1 MNKPKNLR
9 IENSKE
15 MNDEKEKNIKTNIK
29 TISKKPKSAIFNKL
43 KEFNLKAI
51 CTPINKKIE
60 IDKNKIDEN
69 KEDNSEKESQN
80 INMKQEYFLN
90 NNIFNL
96 KNNSRNKY
104 HLNYNNKENDDHDN
118 NIKLN
123 PDEKLK
129 IINETEKQVEEE
141 EDITNHEKE
150 KNIKRII
157 KKGIKSKYIKIRKH
171 QHHEKKEINEQ
182 IDISDF
188 IPQIKDKFLIEK
200 EIEKIKNEEKTKY
213 INTEYNTGNFSEK
226 IEKEYYRK
234 NEVNDIKKKEINQIL
249 NEKLKTKVKE
259 EKSKENNK
267 EKDYF
272 KSLNLNA
279 LNLNFNSNHFNNI
292 INNNNNNKG
301 EKEINEYKNCK
312 KSTKN
317 YNKKIGKF
325 NLFLNKAFSNKF
337 LFKDETNLYNSNSN
351 SNTNINNINLDKIKK
366 LLKDNISR
374 NNQKSKYNYFS
385 IKSFSNRHL
394 ATTIQSLSENKKKNI
409 LEKNNSH
416 NNKTIRNL
424 ESNLS
429 IRDMIN
435 FMSSKKRINNEQND
449 KKEDLLNLPY
459 SQYSTLWSNKFLNIN
474 YNSGIHYTDIK
485 HGVPQLKI
493 KKLKK
498 KNLPPLYLTNN
509 KFKSDKNKIFKTY
522 SSNHRT
528 YNLNMEINRI
538 NDYKNK
544 NYEKETGFKSYKIS
558 NEIEFT
564 NINEINSFNQ
574 KYMSLIYED

>member
-15 MNDEKEKNIKTNIK
+15 MNDEKEKNIKTK
-29 TISKKPKSAIFNKL
+29 SKKPKSAIFNKL

-104 HLNYNNKENDDHDN
+104 HLNYNNKESDDHDN

-150 KNIKRII
+150 KNIKKII

-213 INTEYNTGNFSEK
+213 INTEYNTGNLLEK

-409 LEKNNSH
+409 LTKNNSH

-424 ESNLS
+424 EPNLS
-429 IRDMIN
+429 IKDMIN
-435 FMSSKKRINNEQND
+435 FMSSKKRINSEQND

-522 SSNHRT
+522 SSNHKT

>member
-104 HLNYNNKENDDHDN
+104 HLNYNNKESDDHDN

-150 KNIKRII
+150 KNIKKII
-157 KKGIKSKYIKIRKH
+157 KKGIKSKYIKTKKH

-213 INTEYNTGNFSEK
+213 INTEYNTGNLLEK
-226 IEKEYYRK
+226 VEKEYYRK

-249 NEKLKTKVKE
+249 NEKLKKKVKE

-292 INNNNNNKG
+292 INNNNKG

-409 LEKNNSH
+409 LTKNNSH

-424 ESNLS
+424 EPNLS
-429 IRDMIN
+429 IKDMIN
-435 FMSSKKRINNEQND
+435 FMSSKKRINSEQND

-522 SSNHRT
+522 SSNHKT

>member
-1 MNKPKNLR
+1 MNKPKNLK

-15 MNDEKEKNIKTNIK
+15 MNNEKEKKIKK
-29 TISKKPKSAIFNKL
+29 ISKKPKSAIFNKL

-51 CTPINKKIE
+51 ITPLNKKIE
-60 IDKNKIDEN
+60 LDKNEDDEN
-69 KEDNSEKESQN
+69 KGDNYEKENQN
-80 INMKQEYFLN
+80 INIYFLN
-90 NNIFNL
+90 NNIFDQ
-96 KNNSRNKY
+96 KNHNGNKY
-104 HLNYNNKENDDHDN
+104 NLNDNKEGDDHNNK
-118 NIKLN
+118 KLN

-129 IINETEKQVEEE
+129 IIKEIKKQDETE
-141 EDITNHEKE
+141 EDITYHEKD

-157 KKGIKSKYIKIRKH
+157 KKGIKLKYIKMRKH
-171 QHHEKKEINEQ
+171 QHQEKKEINEQ

-188 IPQIKDKFLIEK
+188 IPQIKDKYLIEE

-213 INTEYNTGNFSEK
+213 INTEYNTGNLLEK
-226 IEKEYYRK
+226 IEKE
-234 NEVNDIKKKEINQIL
+234 EINRVL
-249 NEKLKTKVKE
+249 KEKLKLKVKE

-272 KSLNLNA
+272 KTLNLNI
-279 LNLNFNSNHFNNI
+279 LNSNFSSNYLI
-292 INNNNNNKG
+292 NNNKG
-301 EKEINEYKNCK
+301 EGEINEYKNCK
-312 KSTKN
+312 KSKKN

-337 LFKDETNLYNSNSN
+337 LFKDETNLYNTNSN
-351 SNTNINNINLDKIKK
+351 SNTNINNINIDKIKK

-374 NNQKSKYNYFS
+374 NNQKSKNNYFS

-394 ATTIQSLSENKKKNI
+394 TTTIQALSENKKKNI
-409 LEKNNSH
+409 LKKNNSH

-424 ESNLS
+424 EPNPC

-435 FMSSKKRINNEQND
+435 FMSSKKRINYEQND

-459 SQYSTLWSNKFLNIN
+459 SPYSTLWSNKFLNIN
-474 YNSGIHYTDIK
+474 YNAGIHYTDIK

-509 KFKSDKNKIFKTY
+509 KFKSYKNKIFKTY
-522 SSNHRT
+522 SSNHKT

-544 NYEKETGFKSYKIS
+544 ENEFKSCYKNS

-564 NINEINSFNQ
+564 NINEINAFNQ
-574 KYMSLIYED
+574 KYMSLIYEY

>member
-15 MNDEKEKNIKTNIK
+15 MNDEKEKNIKTK
-29 TISKKPKSAIFNKL
+29 SKKPKSAIFNKL

-213 INTEYNTGNFSEK
+213 INTEYNTGNLLEK

-234 NEVNDIKKKEINQIL
+234 KDEVNDIKKEDINRIL

-292 INNNNNNKG
+292 INNNNNKG

-409 LEKNNSH
+409 LTKNNSH

-424 ESNLS
+424 EPNLS
-429 IRDMIN
+429 IKDMIN
-435 FMSSKKRINNEQND
+435 FMSSKKRINSEQND

-522 SSNHRT
+522 SSNHKT

>member
-1 MNKPKNLR
+1 MNKPKNLK

-15 MNDEKEKNIKTNIK
+15 MINEKEKKIRK
-29 TISKKPKSAIFNKL
+29 ISKKPKSAIFNKL

-51 CTPINKKIE
+51 ITPLNKKIE
-60 IDKNKIDEN
+60 LDKNEVDEN
-69 KEDNSEKESQN
+69 KDDNYEKENQN
-80 INMKQEYFLN
+80 INIKKEYFLN
-90 NNIFNL
+90 NNIFDQ
-96 KNNSRNKY
+96 KNNNGNKY
-104 HLNYNNKENDDHDN
+104 HLNDNKEGDAHNNK
-118 NIKLN
+118 KLN

-129 IINETEKQVEEE
+129 IIKEIEKQDETE
-141 EDITNHEKE
+141 EDIAYHEKE

-157 KKGIKSKYIKIRKH
+157 KKGIKSKYIKKRKH

-188 IPQIKDKFLIEK
+188 IPQIKDKYLIEE

-213 INTEYNTGNFSEK
+213 INTEYNTGNLLEK
-226 IEKEYYRK
+226 IEKE
-234 NEVNDIKKKEINQIL
+234 EINRVL
-249 NEKLKTKVKE
+249 NEKLKLKK

-272 KSLNLNA
+272 KTLNLNI
-279 LNLNFNSNHFNNI
+279 LNSNFSSNYL
-292 INNNNNNKG
+292 INNNNYKG
-301 EKEINEYKNCK
+301 EGEINEDKNCK
-312 KSTKN
+312 KSKKN

-337 LFKDETNLYNSNSN
+337 LFKDETNLYNTNSN
-351 SNTNINNINLDKIKK
+351 SNTNINNINIDKIKK

-374 NNQKSKYNYFS
+374 NNQKSKNNYFS

-394 ATTIQSLSENKKKNI
+394 ATTTQALSENKKKNI
-409 LEKNNSH
+409 LKKNNSH

-424 ESNLS
+424 EPNPS

-449 KKEDLLNLPY
+449 KKEGLLNLPY
-459 SQYSTLWSNKFLNIN
+459 SPYSTLWSNKFLNIN
-474 YNSGIHYTDIK
+474 YNSGIHYIDIK

-509 KFKSDKNKIFKTY
+509 KFKSNKNKIFKTY
-522 SSNHRT
+522 SSNHKT

-544 NYEKETGFKSYKIS
+544 ENEFKNYKNS

-564 NINEINSFNQ
+564 NINEINAFNQ
-574 KYMSLIYED
+574 KYMSLIYEY

>member
-15 MNDEKEKNIKTNIK
+15 INDEKEKNIKTK
-29 TISKKPKSAIFNKL
+29 SKKPKSAIFNKL

-141 EDITNHEKE
+141 EDFTNHEKE

-213 INTEYNTGNFSEK
+213 INTEYNTGNLLEK

-409 LEKNNSH
+409 LTKNNSH

-424 ESNLS
+424 EPNLS
-429 IRDMIN
+429 IKDMIN
-435 FMSSKKRINNEQND
+435 FMSSKKRINSEQND

-522 SSNHRT
+522 SSNHKT

>member
-15 MNDEKEKNIKTNIK
+15 INDEKEKNIKTK
-29 TISKKPKSAIFNKL
+29 SKKPKSAIFNKL

-182 IDISDF
+182 IDKSDF

-213 INTEYNTGNFSEK
+213 INTEYNTGNLLEK

-374 NNQKSKYNYFS
+374 NNQKSKNNYFS

-409 LEKNNSH
+409 LTKNNSH

-522 SSNHRT
+522 SSNHKT

>member
-15 MNDEKEKNIKTNIK
+15 INDEKEKNIKTK
-29 TISKKPKSAIFNKL
+29 SKKHKSAIFNKL

-150 KNIKRII
+150 KNIKKII

-213 INTEYNTGNFSEK
+213 INTEYNTGNLLEK

-267 EKDYF
+267 EEDYF

-409 LEKNNSH
+409 LTKNNSH

-424 ESNLS
+424 EPNLS
-429 IRDMIN
+429 IKDMIN
-435 FMSSKKRINNEQND
+435 FMSSKKRINSEQND

-522 SSNHRT
+522 SSNHKT

>member
-200 EIEKIKNEEKTKY
+200 EIEKIKNEEKTK
-213 INTEYNTGNFSEK
+213 
-226 IEKEYYRK
+226 
-234 NEVNDIKKKEINQIL
+234 
-249 NEKLKTKVKE
+249 VKE

-272 KSLNLNA
+272 KSLNLKA

-292 INNNNNNKG
+292 INNNNKG

-374 NNQKSKYNYFS
+374 NNQKSKYNYF
-385 IKSFSNRHL
+385 
-394 ATTIQSLSENKKKNI
+394 
-409 LEKNNSH
+409 
-416 NNKTIRNL
+416 
-424 ESNLS
+424 
-429 IRDMIN
+429 
-435 FMSSKKRINNEQND
+435 
-449 KKEDLLNLPY
+449 
-459 SQYSTLWSNKFLNIN
+459 
-474 YNSGIHYTDIK
+474 
-485 HGVPQLKI
+485 
-493 KKLKK
+493 
-498 KNLPPLYLTNN
+498 
-509 KFKSDKNKIFKTY
+509 
-522 SSNHRT
+522 
-528 YNLNMEINRI
+528 
-538 NDYKNK
+538 
-544 NYEKETGFKSYKIS
+544 
-558 NEIEFT
+558 
-564 NINEINSFNQ
+564 
-574 KYMSLIYED
+574 

>member
-15 MNDEKEKNIKTNIK
+15 INDEKEKNIKTK
-29 TISKKPKSAIFNKL
+29 SKKPKSAIFNKL

-141 EDITNHEKE
+141 EDFTNHEKE

-213 INTEYNTGNFSEK
+213 INTEYNTGNLLEK

-374 NNQKSKYNYFS
+374 NNQKSKNNYFS

-409 LEKNNSH
+409 LTKNNSH

-522 SSNHRT
+522 SSNHKT

>member
-1 MNKPKNLR
+1 
-9 IENSKE
+9 
-15 MNDEKEKNIKTNIK
+15 MNDEKEKNIRKIP
-29 TISKKPKSAIFNKL
+29 KKPKSAIFNKL
-43 KEFNLKAI
+43 REFNLSSI
-51 CTPINKKIE
+51 CTPLNK
-60 IDKNKIDEN
+60 KIDEN
-69 KEDNSEKESQN
+69 KDDNNEKENQN
-80 INMKQEYFLN
+80 IKQKYFVN
-90 NNIFNL
+90 NNIFDQ
-96 KNNSRNKY
+96 KNNNGNKY
-104 HLNYNNKENDDHDN
+104 HLNYNNKEDDDHE
-118 NIKLN
+118 IEKK
-123 PDEKLK
+123 DE
-129 IINETEKQVEEE
+129 VE
-141 EDITNHEKE
+141 EDITYHEKE

-157 KKGIKSKYIKIRKH
+157 KKGIKSKYIKSRKH

-188 IPQIKDKFLIEK
+188 IPQIKDKYLIEK

-213 INTEYNTGNFSEK
+213 INTEYYTENLLEK

-234 NEVNDIKKKEINQIL
+234 KDEVNDIKKEDINRIL

-259 EKSKENNK
+259 EKSKENNNK

-272 KSLNLNA
+272 KTLNLNIINTN
-279 LNLNFNSNHFNNI
+279 NLNKLI
-292 INNNNNNKG
+292 KNNKCEG
-301 EKEINEYKNCK
+301 EINEYKKCK
-312 KSTKN
+312 KSKKN
-317 YNKKIGKF
+317 YNNKIGKF

-351 SNTNINNINLDKIKK
+351 SNKNINNINIDKIKK

-374 NNQKSKYNYFS
+374 NNQKSKNNNFFS

-394 ATTIQSLSENKKKNI
+394 ATTNQALSENKKKNI
-409 LEKNNSH
+409 LKKNYSH

-424 ESNLS
+424 ESNPS
-429 IRDMIN
+429 IRDIIN
-435 FMSSKKRINNEQND
+435 YISNKKKINYEQND
-449 KKEDLLNLPY
+449 KKEDLFNLPY
-459 SQYSTLWSNKFLNIN
+459 SPYSTLWSNKFLNIN

-493 KKLKK
+493 KRLKK

-509 KFKSDKNKIFKTY
+509 KFKCNKNKIFKTY
-522 SSNHRT
+522 SSNNKT

>member
-213 INTEYNTGNFSEK
+213 INTEYNTGNLLEK

-234 NEVNDIKKKEINQIL
+234 NEV
-249 NEKLKTKVKE
+249 T
-259 EKSKENNK
+259 
-267 EKDYF
+267 
-272 KSLNLNA
+272 
-279 LNLNFNSNHFNNI
+279 NHFNNI

-409 LEKNNSH
+409 LTKNNSH

-522 SSNHRT
+522 SSNHKT